1 MENFLHDDLPGRQ
14 RDILKGQATL
24 VAGTSSGI
32 GQGLTNALFRR
43 LCPFGFECFFQWRG
57 CKWS

>member
-1 MENFLHDDLPGRQ
+1 MENFLRDDLLGRQ
-14 RDILKGQATL
+14 CDILKGQAAL
-24 VAGTSSGI
+24 DAGASSGI

-43 LCPFGFECFFQWRG
+43 WRACGFEFFIQWRG

>member
-1 MENFLHDDLPGRQ
+1 MENFLRDDLPGRQ
-14 RDILKGQATL
+14 PDILKGQATL

-43 LCPFGFECFFQWRG
+43 WRACGFACFIRWRG
-57 CKWS
+57 YK